1 MNLIFLPHSLPK
13 SMPEETTMNFCAK
26 KDSFFRNLFN
36 FIVSLVV
43 QSQPLTQLFFKFY
56 KKLSEAT
63 VLDFIDFIEDSIVD
77 MEEESEAGPGWN
89 SVSTTDLP
97 TPQGQRLSN
106 LRKVSGRWAQDK
118 KGSGPTPPEG

>member
-1 MNLIFLPHSLPK
+1 
-13 SMPEETTMNFCAK
+13 MPEETTMNFCAK

-77 MEEESEAGPGWN
+77 MEED
-89 SVSTTDLP
+89 VCTT
-97 TPQGQRLSN
+97 
-106 LRKVSGRWAQDK
+106 
-118 KGSGPTPPEG
+118 